1 MTLTR
6 AATPIHAIAYPFN
19 VNVGT
24 GKLAEE
30 NDYDRYIA
38 QLIRQVLL
46 TAPGERVNRPDFGAG
61 VRRMVFAV
69 NSDDTSA
76 FAKALILEAL
86 GKWLGRLINVER
98 IEVRSVDAT
107 MIIDVAYLILQ
118 RGRRR
123 YLNVEVT
130 I

>member
-1 MTLTR
+1 MTFRRTP
-6 AATPIHAIAYPFN
+6 ATIHGIAYPFN
-19 VNVGT
+19 VNAGT

-30 NDYDRYIA
+30 NDYDAYIA

-61 VRRMVFAV
+61 VRRLVFAA
-69 NSDDTSA
+69 NSDETSA

-86 GKWLGRLINVER
+86 DKWLGRLISVEK
-98 IEVRSVDAT
+98 IEVRA
-107 MIIDVAYLILQ
+107 IDFIMRIDIAYLILQ

-130 I
+130 L